1 MSEDQLNR
9 LSRIFTFEK
18 KLREAQSVVELR
30 YIVTNELRSIIP
42 YLNAFFGSWTRPNKF
57 KIEAISDIAVVEKTS
72 ATTTL
77 MQKIMRQK
85 LEDVVQE
92 PHAFQIDPESLK
104 PAKDEKPLPNK
115 FLWVPCIS
123 AIKGNQAALLLVR
136 NDEWSEQEI
145 EYLNHL
151 SSAIGHAIG
160 ALQKDHPFEKF
171 IKLLKNT
178 FIRFIVV
185 SALIGSM
192 FIPISLS
199 TIGSV
204 EVVPQNPYYINSPLE
219 EVIEEVLVEN
229 NDVINDQQRII
240 SFEKTQLQNSYDLS
254 LQELAVI
261 ETELLQAQQSSFQ
274 SKQDKALLAQLQRK
288 IQIAQEKVNYQKY
301 LLDESNVLSPTSGV
315 AVIKDKSLIVGKPFK
330 VGETI
335 MMVADPDLVLV
346 EIMIPVQDSI
356 TIKKDANINVFL
368 DSNPLNVLKAKV
380 TKFSYEPELTP
391 SNILAYKVTGQLID
405 DANNPRIG
413 LRGSAKIF
421 GEKVHLYFY
430 LFRKPIIFL
439 RQSLGL

>member
-1 MSEDQLNR
+1 
-9 LSRIFTFEK
+9 
-18 KLREAQSVVELR
+18 
-30 YIVTNELRSIIP
+30 
-42 YLNAFFGSWTRPNKF
+42 
-57 KIEAISDIAVVEKTS
+57 
-72 ATTTL
+72 
-77 MQKIMRQK
+77 
-85 LEDVVQE
+85 
-92 PHAFQIDPESLK
+92 
-104 PAKDEKPLPNK
+104 
-115 FLWVPCIS
+115 
-123 AIKGNQAALLLVR
+123 
-136 NDEWSEQEI
+136 
-145 EYLNHL
+145 
-151 SSAIGHAIG
+151 
-160 ALQKDHPFEKF
+160 
-171 IKLLKNT
+171 
-178 FIRFIVV
+178 
-185 SALIGSM
+185 M

>member
-9 LSRIFTFEK
+9 LSRIFTFER

-42 YLNAFFGSWTRPNKF
+42 YLNAFFGSWANPNKF
-57 KIEAISDIAVVEKTS
+57 KIEAISDIAVVENTS

-77 MQKIMRQK
+77 IQRIMSQK
-85 LEDVVQE
+85 LQDGNQE
-92 PHAFQIDPESLK
+92 PHSFQVDAESLK
-104 PAKDEKPLPNK
+104 PAKDEKTLPNK
-115 FLWVPCIS
+115 FLWIPCIS

-136 NDEWSEQEI
+136 NEEWSDQEI
-145 EYLNHL
+145 EYVNHL
-151 SSAIGHAIG
+151 SSAIGHAMG
-160 ALQKDHPFEKF
+160 ALHKDHPFEKF

-178 FIRFIVV
+178 FIRFMLLT
-185 SALIGSM
+185 ALVGSM

-199 TIGSV
+199 TIGSM
-204 EVVPQNPYYINSPLE
+204 EVVPQNPYYINSPLG
-219 EVIEEVLVEN
+219 EVVEDVLVEN
-229 NDVINDQQRII
+229 NDEVKFQQPII
-240 SFEKTQLQNSYDLS
+240 SFEKTQLQNSYDLA

-288 IQIAQEKVNYQKY
+288 IQIAQEKVNYQQ
-301 LLDESNVLSPTSGV
+301 LLLEKSNILSPTSGV

-335 MMVADPDLVLV
+335 MVVADPNQVLV

-356 TIKKDANINVFL
+356 TIKKGANINVFL
-368 DSNPLNVLKAKV
+368 DSDPLNVLQAKV
-380 TKFSYEPELTP
+380 IKFSYEPELTP

-405 DANNPRIG
+405 DTNKPRIG
-413 LRGSAKIF
+413 LRGSGKIF

>member
-9 LSRIFTFEK
+9 LSRIFTFER

-42 YLNAFFGSWTRPNKF
+42 YLNAFFGSWTKPSKF
-57 KIEAISDIAVVEKTS
+57 RIEAISDIAVVEKTS
-72 ATTTL
+72 AATSL

-85 LEDVVQE
+85 LQDLKQE
-92 PHAFQIDPESLK
+92 IHSFEIDPDSLK

-115 FLWVPCIS
+115 FVWAPCVS
-123 AIKGNQAALLLVR
+123 ALKGNQAALLLVK
-136 NDEWSEQEI
+136 NSEWSEQEI

-151 SSAIGHAIG
+151 SSAIGHAMG
-160 ALQKDHPFEKF
+160 ALQKDHPFEKL
-171 IKLLKNT
+171 IKFLKNT
-178 FIRFIVV
+178 FVRIILTA
-185 SALIGSM
+185 ALIGTM

-204 EVVPQNPYYINSPLE
+204 EVIPQNPYHINSPLE

-229 NDVINDQQRII
+229 NDVIKFQQPIV
-240 SFEKTQLQNSYDLS
+240 SFEKTQLQNSYDLA
-254 LQELAVI
+254 LLELAVI

-274 SKQDKALLAQLQRK
+274 SKQDKALLAQLQKK
-288 IQIAQEKVNYQKY
+288 IQIAQKKVNYQKL
-301 LLDESNVLSPTSGV
+301 LLDESNILSPTSGV
-315 AVIKDKSLIVGKPFK
+315 AVIKDKSLILGKPFK

-335 MMVADPDLVLV
+335 MIVADPDQILV

-368 DSNPLNVLKAKV
+368 DSDPLNVLQAKV

-391 SNILAYKVTGQLID
+391 ASILAYKVTGQLTENG
-405 DANNPRIG
+405 NNPRIG

-430 LFRKPIIFL
+430 LFRKPIIFI
-439 RQSLGL
+439 RQSLGI

>member
-9 LSRIFTFEK
+9 LSRIFTFER

>member
-1 MSEDQLNR
+1 LSEDQLNR
-9 LSRIFTFEK
+9 LSRIFTFER

>member
-9 LSRIFTFEK
+9 LSRIFTFER

-42 YLNAFFGSWTRPNKF
+42 YLNAFFGSWTKPSKF
-57 KIEAISDIAVVEKTS
+57 RIEAISDIAVVEKTS
-72 ATTTL
+72 AATSL

-85 LEDVVQE
+85 LQDLKQE
-92 PHAFQIDPESLK
+92 IHSFEIDPDSLK

-115 FLWVPCIS
+115 FVWAPCVS
-123 AIKGNQAALLLVR
+123 ALKGNQAALLLVK
-136 NDEWSEQEI
+136 NSEWSEQEI

-151 SSAIGHAIG
+151 SSAIGHAMG
-160 ALQKDHPFEKF
+160 ALQKDHPFEKL
-171 IKLLKNT
+171 IKFLKNT
-178 FIRFIVV
+178 FVRIILTA
-185 SALIGSM
+185 ALIGTM

-204 EVVPQNPYYINSPLE
+204 EVIPKNPYHINSPLE

-229 NDVINDQQRII
+229 NDVIKFQQPIV
-240 SFEKTQLQNSYDLS
+240 SFEKTQLQNSYDLA
-254 LQELAVI
+254 LLELAVI

-274 SKQDKALLAQLQRK
+274 SKQDKALLAQLQKK
-288 IQIAQEKVNYQKY
+288 IQIAQKKVNYQKL
-301 LLDESNVLSPTSGV
+301 LLDESNILSPTSGV
-315 AVIKDKSLIVGKPFK
+315 AVIKDKSLILGKPFK

-335 MMVADPDLVLV
+335 MIVADPDQILV

-356 TIKKDANINVFL
+356 TIKKDANINIFL
-368 DSNPLNVLKAKV
+368 DSDPLNVLQAKV

-391 SNILAYKVTGQLID
+391 ASILAYKVTGQLTENG
-405 DANNPRIG
+405 NNPRIG

-430 LFRKPIIFL
+430 LFRKPIIFI
-439 RQSLGL
+439 RQSLGI

>member
-9 LSRIFTFEK
+9 LSRIFTFER

-42 YLNAFFGSWTRPNKF
+42 YLNAFFGSWTNSNKF

-77 MQKIMRQK
+77 MQRIMSQK
-85 LEDVVQE
+85 LKDGNQE
-92 PHAFQIDPESLK
+92 PHSFQVDAESLK
-104 PAKDEKPLPNK
+104 PAKDEKTLPDK
-115 FLWVPCIS
+115 FLWIPCIS

-136 NDEWSEQEI
+136 NEEWSDQEI
-145 EYLNHL
+145 EYVNHL
-151 SSAIGHAIG
+151 SSAIGHAMG
-160 ALQKDHPFEKF
+160 ALHKDHPFEKF

-178 FIRFIVV
+178 FIRFMLLT
-185 SALIGSM
+185 ALVGSM

-199 TIGSV
+199 TIGSM
-204 EVVPQNPYYINSPLE
+204 EVVPENPYYINSPIG
-219 EVIEEVLVEN
+219 EVVENVLVEN
-229 NDVINDQQRII
+229 NDEVKFQQPII
-240 SFEKTQLQNSYDLS
+240 SFEKTQLQNGYDLA

-288 IQIAQEKVNYQKY
+288 IQIAQEKANYQQ
-301 LLDESNVLSPTSGV
+301 LLLEKSNILSPTEGI

-335 MMVADPDLVLV
+335 MVVADPNQVLV

-368 DSNPLNVLKAKV
+368 DSDPLNVLKAKV
-380 TKFSYEPELTP
+380 IKFSYEPELTP

-405 DANNPRIG
+405 DSNKPRIG
-413 LRGSAKIF
+413 LRGSGKIF

>member
-9 LSRIFTFEK
+9 LSRIFTFER

-92 PHAFQIDPESLK
+92 PHAFQIDSESLK

>member
-9 LSRIFTFEK
+9 LSRIFTFER

-192 FIPISLS
+192 LIPISLS

-301 LLDESNVLSPTSGV
+301 QLDESNVLSPTSGV